1 LKNKIHIC
9 IHIILYQV
17 NFLRQKMRKLRK
29 ISFLAV
35 ECRSLTQNRISDNMY
50 CMAYNIRDGLHEPI
64 IFFVSYDTSDSRFYG

>member
-1 LKNKIHIC
+1 
-9 IHIILYQV
+9 
-17 NFLRQKMRKLRK
+17 MRKLRK